1 VNEIDNS
8 LIGFLDWHCYADWRD
23 HGEGGAPH
31 GPATHRDLIMAQAPD
46 FEARARSIGRL
57 LRGRQILNVCGE
69 LNTHSHS
76 WPHIRARFN
85 QSLFGAAFYT
95 SALLHLMRGGA
106 DAEMFWTGT
115 DDTAGYGMMDGQGTP
130 TPVFHAKRLCA
141 QHVRYGDVLS
151 FPSAACGNPT
161 LDAVVAGDADGRL
174 SGLLV
179 HLRDEPARIDLAEL
193 DARLV
198 GCGRLLKID
207 AGTSNQVIETG
218 CDGTVSF
225 DGYGVAV
232 VTNIDAGAGPA
243 PATGREAATVP
254 SVPGDAHA

>member
-1 VNEIDNS
+1 
-8 LIGFLDWHCYADWRD
+8 
-23 HGEGGAPH
+23 
-31 GPATHRDLIMAQAPD
+31 
-46 FEARARSIGRL
+46 
-57 LRGRQILNVCGE
+57 
-69 LNTHSHS
+69 
-76 WPHIRARFN
+76 
-85 QSLFGAAFYT
+85 
-95 SALLHLMRGGA
+95 
-106 DAEMFWTGT
+106 
-115 DDTAGYGMMDGQGTP
+115 
-130 TPVFHAKRLCA
+130 
-141 QHVRYGDVLS
+141 VRYGDVLS

-179 HLRDEPARIDLAEL
+179 HLHDEATRIDLAEL

-232 VTNIDAGAGPA
+232 VTNAVRDTCVDSGA
-243 PATGREAATVP
+243 R
-254 SVPGDAHA
+254 